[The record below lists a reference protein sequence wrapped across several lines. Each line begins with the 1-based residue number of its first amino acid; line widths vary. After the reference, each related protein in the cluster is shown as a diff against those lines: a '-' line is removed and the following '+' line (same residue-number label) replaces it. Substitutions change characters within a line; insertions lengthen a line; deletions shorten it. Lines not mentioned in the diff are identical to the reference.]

1 MKIGVLTRNPRGH
14 SMRRLREVALERGH
28 KIQML
33 DTLQFSIHVERQHP
47 ALKYRSKPVKNYD
60 VIIPRIGAS
69 VTFFGTAVLRQFEQ
83 MGVFTP
89 NSSQSINVSRDKLR
103 SLQVLSRHDIGIT
116 PSAFVRNKED
126 VMPAIEEVG
135 GAPVIIK
142 LLEGTQGI
150 GVILADS
157 ANVAAAI
164 IEKLDAKQKLFA
176 DLEAQMKPGAVLAT
190 NTSSLRIEDIAQS
203 LNDPGRLIGLHF
215 FNPVAQ
221 MPLVEVVKGEQ
232 SRQEEVE
239 KGAAFVTAISKM
251 PLIVKSCPGFLVNRV
266 LAPYLLGS
274 IGRYQE
280 GMPKEKLDAAA
291 EKFGMP
297 MGPIEL
303 ADVVGL
309 DVCMNV
315 NETLG
320 SGASKDN
327 DLARLVSAGKLGK
340 KTGEGFYKWEKG
352 KAQKAEANYDASE
365 LERLGEE
372 MLKPLIDECERAL
385 EDGIVANADLVDA
398 GVIFGTGFAPFRG
411 GPLHYRRSQSK
422 TSESTAQAA

>member
-1 MKIGVLTRNPRGH
+1 VPGEHIKRADVVI
-14 SMRRLREVALERGH
+14 EA
-28 KIQML
+28 I
-33 DTLQFSIHVERQHP
+33 VE
-47 ALKYRSKPVKNYD
+47 N
-60 VIIPRIGAS
+60 
-69 VTFFGTAVLRQFEQ
+69 
-83 MGVFTP
+83 
-89 NSSQSINVSRDKLR
+89 
-103 SLQVLSRHDIGIT
+103 
-116 PSAFVRNKED
+116 
-126 VMPAIEEVG
+126 
-135 GAPVIIK
+135 
-142 LLEGTQGI
+142 
-150 GVILADS
+150 
-157 ANVAAAI
+157 
-164 IEKLDAKQKLFA
+164 LDAKKKLFA
-176 DLEAQMKPGAVLAT
+176 DLEAQMKPGAVMAT

-232 SRQEEVE
+232 SRQEEVD
-239 KGAAFVTAISKM
+239 KGAVFVTAISKM

-280 GMPKEKLDAAA
+280 GTPKEKLDAAA

-340 KTGEGFYKWEKG
+340 KTGEGFYNWEKG
-352 KAQKAEANYDASE
+352 KAQKAATTYDEDE
-365 LERLGEE
+365 LERLGQD

-422 TSESTAQAA
+422 AGESAAQQAA